1 MGFMKRLIFELLV
14 CPFSFFFGLLKT
26 HRIWCIISLFW
37 VILSLNMKRGLLMKM
52 TVMMRRE
59 RLAMTKRSVLLI
71 RNNIENE

>member
-1 MGFMKRLIFELLV
+1 
-14 CPFSFFFGLLKT
+14 
-26 HRIWCIISLFW
+26 
-37 VILSLNMKRGLLMKM
+37 MKRGLLMKM